1 MRSKINKSEHIKSE
15 PVENEEQR
23 RTTVAKL
30 EMIEAMTKS
39 LGVVTSA
46 CKLAKC
52 SRTIHYEWMKEDPE
66 YKAAIDDISEM
77 AIDFAESQLHKKIN
91 GGDTASIL
99 FYLKCKAKARGY
111 IERSEIESTH
121 KFDGPVIIDWNTPI
135 NDKTDS
141 KTD

>member
-1 MRSKINKSEHIKSE
+1 MASKPDKKRHIKNK

-23 RTTVAKL
+23 RTTVAKA
-30 EMIEAMTKS
+30 EMIGAMIKS
-39 LGVVTSA
+39 LGIVTSA
-46 CKLAKC
+46 CKLIKT
-52 SRTIHYEWMKEDPE
+52 SRSNHYIWMAEDPE
-66 YKAAIDDISEM
+66 YKKAIDDINEI

-91 GGDTASIL
+91 SGDTASIL
-99 FYLKCKAKARGY
+99 FYLKCKAKLRGY
-111 IERSEIESTH
+111 VERSEIENTH